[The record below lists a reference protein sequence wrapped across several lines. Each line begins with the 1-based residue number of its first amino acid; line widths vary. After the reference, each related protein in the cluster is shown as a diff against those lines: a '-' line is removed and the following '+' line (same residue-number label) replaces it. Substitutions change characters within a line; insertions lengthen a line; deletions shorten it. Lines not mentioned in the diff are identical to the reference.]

1 MPSIEE
7 MIRVLLPMLPDAE
20 VTTDNDGQIVIY
32 TGLMMPNETA

>member
-20 VTTDNDGQIVIY
+20 VTTDNDGHTVIY